1 MNVTIATRYSSQK
14 RDIAA
19 FTALMEQFPV
29 LLFRREER
37 AIVADKN
44 IVS

>member
-14 RDIAA
+14 REIAA

-29 LLFRREER
+29 LLFRR
-37 AIVADKN
+37 AVKVIVVNLKFE
-44 IVS
+44 